1 MDLGTLMYNFNIRY
15 REIESMP
22 EKSRVEKRGG
32 IERNPSFI
40 VSDAIVRAFRYQ
52 ELERVEQER
61 TKVSQWILAF
71 RPEYTRAGDL
81 GEGSKGEVAHV
92 VVERTSVMT
101 ETDGGQ
107 LQGHQGLIIAARG
120 GDELVRIS
128 LGFDEEGKGR
138 VETLTP
144 FLPLTPREIRRVQQ
158 IALELMWNRGEDREW
173 QRLLAQKA
181 AGELLELLGLPSQ
194 FFVTERSREFFSE
207 KIVFASSDREGA
219 ECPICPSEWVAT
231 VVSGAE
237 RQCGLVADFQV
248 LPRGASEAVLSA
260 GQEEERETIWFEVA
274 SPNSE
279 PVLTILTST
288 RPPLAVPPPFSSTP
302 LVGTSLKE
310 PRIPDHIRDAVLDRM
325 REMPQELRP
334 NLSLLEVML
343 VEVLNS
349 LRGEGK

>member
-1 MDLGTLMYNFNIRY
+1 MP
-15 REIESMP
+15 REFCAE
-22 EKSRVEKRGG
+22 ERGG
-32 IERNPSFI
+32 IERIHSFI
-40 VSDAIVRAFRYQ
+40 VSDAIVDAFGHQ
-52 ELERVEQER
+52 ELEPVER
-61 TKVSQWILAF
+61 RKTGVSQRILVF

-81 GEGSKGEVAHV
+81 GEGSKSEVAHV

-144 FLPLTPREIRRVQQ
+144 FLPLTPREIRCVQQ

-181 AGELLELLGLPSQ
+181 AGELLELLGLPPQ
-194 FFVTERSREFFSE
+194 VIVKEGERKFFSE
-207 KIVFASSDREGA
+207 EIVFASSDREGV

-231 VVSGAE
+231 VVSGAGMQRE
-237 RQCGLVADFQV
+237 QVVDFQV
-248 LPRGASEAVLSA
+248 LPRGASEDVLNVA
-260 GQEEERETIWFEVA
+260 QGKEGPKPVWFEVI
-274 SPNSE
+274 SPDSE
-279 PVLTILTST
+279 PFLTILTSI

-325 REMPQELRP
+325 RGMPQELRP